1 MTRLNEK
8 KLHKLYLRL
17 DSRSQRWLAG
27 VVFYVGNEAFAF
39 SEYAEIIDILWYAHC
54 AYRGE

>member
-1 MTRLNEK
+1 MTKLNEK

-54 AYRGE
+54 I